1 MEIPKLLWHI
11 KQRQDPK
18 SNSMP
23 VQIGEARS
31 PTTLGHFLGRR
42 DGASGRRFPQCRDC
56 KDPPLAL
63 ARDSATERRIRCPG
77 AGASSGRRCAAGG
90 WRALCTA
97 GTITCKF
104 DGGSRHSTL
113 SVPHHSP
120 SVAHGRRSLTRVTL
134 FFLVSKARPFIPLL
148 APNCSR
154 LALWSSIS
162 TGSQG
167 SLKKQGT
174 AWLGR
179 AWRVAL
185 SLALS
190 TLSVQRLQL
199 ALHLASLSSPHL
211 PLTIPL
217 TTDNASRS
225 FIHSHSPRPAPPRPA
240 HTHAHSLRL
249 VSRRVLIRSQ
259 RRSFFILRRR
269 GPIAGSAVS
278 VGPRPWVGWPVG
290 SSSASQACLAVAV
303 VPWLNDGS
311 PVDNSPRSSQ
321 DPPIGCT
328 SKRLPFASG
337 LEKNPPYDITPGALA
352 VFSPDSSLQ
361 PLQLGLWTVDRR
373 SIRCRQLHC
382 LVAPASYGAPRV
394 SSGVW
399 VWSVVCRPS
408 KRQKPPAKRPTHRR
422 YSFMHDALAPHC
434 FLRRRRAARLL

>member
-1 MEIPKLLWHI
+1 MQIPKLLWHI

-23 VQIGEARS
+23 VQIGEAR
-31 PTTLGHFLGRR
+31 HFLGRR

-56 KDPPLAL
+56 RDPPLAL

-90 WRALCTA
+90 WRALCAA

-199 ALHLASLSSPHL
+199 ALHLTSLSSPHL

-225 FIHSHSPRPAPPRPA
+225 FIHSHSPRPAPPRP
-240 HTHAHSLRL
+240 HP
-249 VSRRVLIRSQ
+249 
-259 RRSFFILRRR
+259 RSFTPSRLSTRPYSVATPLLFYPPSPWPNR
-269 GPIAGSAVS
+269 GLCCLCRTKAVGRLAGRVVFCVAGLPCRSR
-278 VGPRPWVGWPVG
+278 G
-290 SSSASQACLAVAV
+290 AV
-303 VPWLNDGS
+303 V
-311 PVDNSPRSSQ
+311 
-321 DPPIGCT
+321 
-328 SKRLPFASG
+328 
-337 LEKNPPYDITPGALA
+337 E
-352 VFSPDSSLQ
+352 
-361 PLQLGLWTVDRR
+361 
-373 SIRCRQLHC
+373 
-382 LVAPASYGAPRV
+382 
-394 SSGVW
+394 
-399 VWSVVCRPS
+399 
-408 KRQKPPAKRPTHRR
+408 
-422 YSFMHDALAPHC
+422 
-434 FLRRRRAARLL
+434 

>member
-1 MEIPKLLWHI
+1 MQLLLHRPRTRTGRQDAGGGQHVQQKTTNGPLREVVDNVVVGAQGHNDNVVPTLDCLGVSESVSQLLSEVITTVEVLVRSGTRETREKRKEMEIPKLLWHI

-31 PTTLGHFLGRR
+31 PTLGHFLGMR
-42 DGASGRRFPQCRDC
+42 DGASGRRCPQCRDC
-56 KDPPLAL
+56 RDPPLAL

-199 ALHLASLSSPHL
+199 ALHLTSLSS
-211 PLTIPL
+211 LTSL
-217 TTDNASRS
+217 SRS
-225 FIHSHSPRPAPPRPA
+225 
-240 HTHAHSLRL
+240 L
-249 VSRRVLIRSQ
+249 
-259 RRSFFILRRR
+259 
-269 GPIAGSAVS
+269 
-278 VGPRPWVGWPVG
+278 
-290 SSSASQACLAVAV
+290 
-303 VPWLNDGS
+303 
-311 PVDNSPRSSQ
+311 
-321 DPPIGCT
+321 
-328 SKRLPFASG
+328 
-337 LEKNPPYDITPGALA
+337 
-352 VFSPDSSLQ
+352 
-361 PLQLGLWTVDRR
+361 
-373 SIRCRQLHC
+373 
-382 LVAPASYGAPRV
+382 
-394 SSGVW
+394 
-399 VWSVVCRPS
+399 
-408 KRQKPPAKRPTHRR
+408 
-422 YSFMHDALAPHC
+422 
-434 FLRRRRAARLL
+434 